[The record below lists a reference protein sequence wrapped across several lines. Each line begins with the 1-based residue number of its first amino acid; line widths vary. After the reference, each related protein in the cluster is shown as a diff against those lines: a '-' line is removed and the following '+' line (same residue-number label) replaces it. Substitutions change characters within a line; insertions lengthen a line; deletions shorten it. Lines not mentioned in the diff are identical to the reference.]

1 MTEPILRLEKVTKR
15 FGGLVALNEI
25 SLEIQDGELFGLI
38 GPNGAGKSTL
48 INVTSG
54 VYPASDGTV
63 WFQGEDITSQ
73 NVSRVAKKGIQR
85 TFQEPKHFEEYTGWE
100 NLEIATY
107 SDTAFTLDAGFLLST
122 PSNGIGSQ
130 YGEILDLLDISR
142 DVLDETPEDMNQLQ
156 LRKLAIARALIN
168 EPKLLLLD
176 EPFAGLTN
184 EEMNILGEKILSILD
199 LDISILLIDHNVGKV
214 ADISDQ
220 MAALNLG
227 EIIIDDKPG
236 TVINDPKVESAYFGE

>member
-15 FGGLVALNEI
+15 FGGLVALDEV
-25 SLEIQDGELFGLI
+25 SLEIQDGQLFGLI

-48 INVTSG
+48 VNVTSG
-54 VYPASDGTV
+54 VYTV
-63 WFQGEDITSQ
+63 SEGKIWFQDKDITSHGIAG
-73 NVSRVAKKGIQR
+73 VAKEGIQR

-100 NLEIATY
+100 NLEIAAYT
-107 SDTAFTLDAGFLLST
+107 DTAFTLDTGSLLSA
-122 PSNGIGSQ
+122 SGNSIGDR
-130 YGEILDLLDISR
+130 YEDILDLLDIPR
-142 DVLDETPEDMNQLQ
+142 DLLDQTPEDMNQLQ

-184 EEMNILGEKILSILD
+184 EEMDTLGEKILGILD
-199 LDISILLIDHNVGKV
+199 LNISILLIDHNVGKV
-214 ADISDQ
+214 ADISDR

-227 EIIIDDKPG
+227 AIIIEDEPG
-236 TVINDPKVESAYFGE
+236 IVINDARVESAYFGE